1 MFTHFKEILNYQTAG
16 QRYREYLFVL
26 TKVHLILYGNPKLMK
41 KCIIL
46 IIALVAV
53 TLTKAQK
60 IDYSLV
66 DKDDYREMN
75 FEIIGKLG
83 TNIAVYKNHKSRHDI
98 SVYDNEMQLK
108 NRIPL
113 DFLPDRVMNVDFI
126 AYSDF
131 AYMIYQYQ
139 KRNIVHCAMV
149 RINAEG
155 KVMSDPIDL
164 DTSQTSGAGENKIY
178 SLIHSDDKKKIMLF
192 KIKRQNDKSY
202 LITTMLF
209 NNQIALLKKSS
220 FAIQVNDREGVF
232 TDFLVDNDGDFVFG
246 KCTRTGSR
254 EYINKIDLVY
264 KAADQDAI
272 KVIPITLKDKTL
284 DEVKLKFDNY
294 NKKVL
299 MTSFFYKQ
307 RRGNIE
313 GLHSIVWDKKN
324 QSLSSQTEFTFS
336 DSIRLDARAEAGN
349 LKTAFNDHFIRHVI
363 PTQDGGFAVV
373 SELYYSSSRNNA
385 WNRYDYL
392 YGLGNPFYSPFDMWY
407 YSPMNRFYGYNPYDP
422 FNRFGQQNY
431 VRYISEN
438 IMVFFFNADG
448 KLRWSNAIRK
458 SQYDDQSDSFIS
470 YQLFNTGNEI
480 RFLFNQKEKRELLLN
495 SATIDSEGRIK
506 RQPTL
511 KNLNREYDFMPKFG
525 KQVGLRQIIMPCM
538 YKNYICFAKLEF

>member
-1 MFTHFKEILNYQTAG
+1 MFTHFKEILKCQMAE

-26 TKVHLILYGNPKLMK
+26 TKVDLILYGNPQRMK
-41 KCIIL
+41 KSISIL
-46 IIALVAV
+46 FSLMMLFH
-53 TLTKAQK
+53 TQAQK

-83 TNIAVYKNHKSRHDI
+83 SNIAVYKNHKTRHDI

-108 NRIPL
+108 DRVPL

-126 AYSDF
+126 PYNDF
-131 AYMIYQYQ
+131 AYMVYQYQ
-139 KRNIVHCAMV
+139 KRNTVYCSMV
-149 RINAEG
+149 KINAAG
-155 KVMSDPIDL
+155 KVMSDPVDL

-178 SLIHSDDKKKIMLF
+178 SLIHSDDKKKILVF
-192 KIKRQNDKSY
+192 KIRRQNDKSY
-202 LITTMLF
+202 QISTLLF
-209 NNQIALLKKSS
+209 NNQMSLLKKSS
-220 FAIQVNDREGVF
+220 FGIQVNDREGVF

-264 KAADQDAI
+264 KAADADTI
-272 KVIPITLKDKTL
+272 KVQPVLLKDKTL

-294 NKKVL
+294 NKRIV

-307 RRGNIE
+307 KRGNIE
-313 GLHSIVWDKKN
+313 GLYSLVWDKK
-324 QSLSSQTEFTFS
+324 SQTIAAQTDLTFS
-336 DSIRLDARAEAGN
+336 DSIRLDAKSETGN
-349 LKTAFNDHFIRHVI
+349 IKTAFNDHFIRHVI
-363 PTQDGGFAVV
+363 PVQDGGFAVV

-392 YGLGNPFYSPFDMWY
+392 YGYGNPFYSPFDMWY
-407 YSPMNRFYGYNPYDP
+407 YSPMNRFYGYNWYDP

-431 VRYISEN
+431 VRYIAEN
-438 IMVFFFNADG
+438 IMVFFFDASG

-458 SQYDDQSDSFIS
+458 NQYDDQSDSFIS

-495 SATIDSEGRIK
+495 SATIDAEGRIK

-525 KQVGLRQIIMPCM
+525 KQVGLRQIIIPCLF
-538 YKNYICFAKLEF
+538 KNYICFAKIEF